1 MKNTKLWRGL
11 FAVVTLL
18 LALIVFLTALLMK
31 WEGQVNAALGL
42 SAPAA
47 EGSGASTYASDYDS
61 SDEELEASE
70 ENDVQTMREGAVLV
84 KNDGNALPLAESE
97 RSVTLFG
104 RAAADPVYRGNSG
117 GPSSSGN
124 VSLYDALTDEGF
136 SVNGTVFDALA
147 ASSVTRVKVAVEN
160 TAGNRSDIGEVP
172 VSFYDGY
179 ASTYPDYSDAAIVVL
194 ARDGGEG
201 FDLFQ
206 EDIDGISQL
215 ALHDDEADLLRM
227 IRDSGVF
234 GKTVVLLNSP
244 YAMELGFLE
253 EEEYGVDACLWV
265 GQPGSVGFEGV
276 ADLLVGN
283 ADPSGHFVDTYAADS
298 LSSAAVQNAGD
309 FSFAD
314 SSGVNYIAEAEGIYV
329 GYRYY
334 ETRYYDQVLG
344 LHNAKSSSGTF
355 ASSGNWDYAE
365 EIAYPYG
372 YGTSYSSF
380 TQTLKGVEWDTGS
393 HEVSVTV
400 NVRNDG
406 NSASSY
412 SGESKTAVQL
422 YVSLPWESGQAEKS
436 AIQLIDF
443 EKSSALAVGEDE
455 DITLT
460 VSDYLFATYDESA
473 ENGAD
478 ATQEGCYVF
487 DAGDY
492 YFSVGDNAHDAL
504 NNVLAAQGAS
514 GMTDHEGAAAEGD
527 ASMTAKITLAS
538 YDNSSYAVSAE
549 TGEVVC
555 NRFQD
560 VVDVNNLSGSDVV
573 TYLTRADWTTFPET
587 YDSLSMSDEM
597 EEQYDSY
604 DFDVPDDAPEY
615 GDITTGAD
623 VTVTFPEMYA
633 YAYEDGEWETFL
645 DQLSISDMCSMVGE
659 NFGQNAIT
667 GIVKP
672 TNMNTDGPAGPQ
684 YSTMVHI
691 NEVVTASAFSKELIA
706 NRGDFIGEECLYTGT
721 TQLWAPGCN
730 IHRTPFS
737 GRNFEYYSEDSVMSY
752 ICSAVQCEAMQAKG
766 CNAAP
771 KHFMGNDQE
780 TNRGGLCIFW
790 TEQGLRQGPMKGF
803 EGAFREGGALG
814 TMLSCSR
821 VGCVQSY
828 MCPELLTQVL
838 RNEWGFQG
846 VTITD
851 SVANWSSSSDAQSM
865 TVKALVSGSDTF
877 NANTGCGTNVKKYV
891 VANKDGY
898 VLSCLRE
905 ANRHFFFAMSRS
917 SLINGLT
924 ADTVVTEWTP
934 WWQTALTAI
943 EVAAIAADCVLFVL
957 LCVSEALSRVGKN
970 GKRGEKS

>member
-1 MKNTKLWRGL
+1 MKKTNLWRGL
-11 FAVVTLL
+11 FAVITLV
-18 LALIVFLTALLMK
+18 LALIVFLTSLLMK
-31 WEGQVNAALGL
+31 WEGQVNVALGL
-42 SAPAA
+42 SAPAV

-61 SDEELEASE
+61 YDEELEASK

-84 KNDGNALPLAESE
+84 KNDDNALPLESSE

-104 RAAADPVYRGNSG
+104 RAAADPVYRSNSG
-117 GPSSSGN
+117 GPSLSTYT
-124 VSLYDALTDEGF
+124 SLYDALTDEGF
-136 SVNGTVFDALA
+136 SINDTVFDALA

-160 TAGNRSDIGEVP
+160 TAGNKSDIGEVP

-179 ASTYPDYSDAAIVVL
+179 SSTYSSYSDVAIVVL
-194 ARDGGEG
+194 SRDGGEG

-206 EDIDGISQL
+206 SDNDGISQL
-215 ALHDDEADLLRM
+215 ALHDDEADLLEM
-227 IRDSGVF
+227 IADSGVF

-253 EEEYGVDACLWV
+253 EDEYGVDACLWI
-265 GQPGSVGFEGV
+265 GEPGSYGFEGV

-283 ADPSGHFVDTYAADS
+283 ADPSGHFVDTYATDS

-309 FSFAD
+309 FSF
-314 SSGVNYIAEAEGIYV
+314 SNNSGVNYIAEVEGIYV

-334 ETRYYDQVLG
+334 ETRYYDQVLDRN
-344 LHNAKSSSGTF
+344 NAASAAGTF
-355 ASSGNWDYAE
+355 ASSGKWNYAE

-372 YGTSYSSF
+372 YGTSYTAF
-380 TQTLKGVEWDTGS
+380 TQTLKSVEWDTDS
-393 HEVSVTV
+393 HEVTVTV
-400 NVRNDG
+400 NVKNDG
-406 NSASSY
+406 NSSSSY

-422 YVSLPWESGQAEKS
+422 YVSLPWENGQAEKS

-443 EKSSALAVGEDE
+443 EKSSSISVGEDE

-460 VSDYLFATYDESA
+460 VSDYLFATYDENA
-473 ENGAD
+473 TNGAD
-478 ATQEGCYVF
+478 TTQEGCYVF

-492 YFSVGDNAHDAL
+492 YFAIGDNAHDAL

-514 GMTDHEGAAAEGD
+514 GMTDHAGTTVEGD
-527 ASMTAKITLAS
+527 SSKTAKISVAS
-538 YDNSSYAVSAE
+538 YDNRTYAVSAE

-555 NRFQD
+555 NQFQD
-560 VVDVNNLSGSDVV
+560 IVDINNLSDSDVV

-587 YDSLSMSDEM
+587 YDSLSMSDAM
-597 EEQYDSY
+597 TEQYDNY
-604 DFDVPDDAPEY
+604 DFEVPEDAPEY
-615 GDITTGAD
+615 ADITTGAE
-623 VTVTFPEMYA
+623 VTVTFPEMYS
-633 YAYEDGEWETFL
+633 YAYEDEEWETFL
-645 DQLSISDMCSMVGE
+645 NELTISDMCSMIGE
-659 NFGQNAIT
+659 NFGQDAVTDI
-667 GIVKP
+667 IKP
-672 TNMNTDGPAGPQ
+672 ANTNTDGPAGPQ
-684 YSTMVHI
+684 NGTMVHI
-691 NEVVTASAFSKELIA
+691 NEVVTACTFNKELIT

-721 TQLWAPGCN
+721 TQLWSPGCN

-752 ICSAVQCEAMQAKG
+752 ICSSLQCEAMQAKG

-790 TEQGLRQGPMKGF
+790 TEQGMRQGPMKGF
-803 EGAFREGGALG
+803 EGAFTKGGALG

-821 VGCVQSY
+821 IGCVQTY

-846 VTITD
+846 VTISD
-851 SVANWSSSSDAQSM
+851 SVANWSSLSDSQAM
-865 TVKALVSGSDTF
+865 TVKALVSGTDTF
-877 NANTGCGTNVKKYV
+877 NANSNCGSYVKKYV

-898 VLSCLRE
+898 VFNCLRE
-905 ANRHFFFAMSRS
+905 ANRHFFYAMSRS

-924 ADTVVTEWTP
+924 TETVVTEWTP
-934 WWQTALTAI
+934 WWQTVLTVAEVGFIVVDAALL
-943 EVAAIAADCVLFVL
+943 VM
-957 LCVSEALSRVGKN
+957 LCVSEVSSRMNRNKDKG
-970 GKRGEKS
+970 GQA